1 METFTTA
8 WASRKGKV
16 EFRQEPVR
24 EAGPGEVRVR
34 IQACGVCGTDIH
46 FFKEFPNGQPVP
58 LGHEVAGII
67 ESTGPGVL
75 GPAVGTAVVI
85 QNHIPCG
92 MCEAC
97 LNQRPDACRN
107 IRTYMDEQAG
117 MAEYLVVPAAM
128 AIAFDGLDFASAT
141 LAEPV
146 TVALDLCRE
155 AAIRMNDTVLIMG
168 PGTIGLSCVP
178 IARRQG
184 ASLVIV
190 AGHGLSSTRGAHRK
204 AVAISLGADSFV
216 DTADKRWK
224 EKLLASYPGGFD
236 RVIVTSPPNTIAEGI
251 ELAGF
256 RSSIVF
262 DGISYQDD
270 SVTFGANDFHFQKKR
285 LIASHAIPNWGFPQA
300 LGLLKDGTIDPK
312 LLLTHRYPFNRL
324 EQALQDYGSPDL
336 EIIKIAIEI
345 QEHIRFDANAA
356 TLRSGRG
363 NARD

>member
-1 METFTTA
+1 METFTSA
-8 WASRKGKV
+8 WVRHRGKV
-16 EFRQEPVR
+16 EYGQEKVR

-34 IQACGVCGTDIH
+34 IKACGVCGTDIH
-46 FFKEFPNGQPVP
+46 FFKEFPDEQPVP

-67 ESTGPGVL
+67 ESTGPGVRAP
-75 GPAVGTAVVI
+75 GVGTSVVI

-92 MCEAC
+92 TCDAC
-97 LNQRPDACRN
+97 LNQRPDACGH
-107 IRTYMDEQAG
+107 IRTYMDTQAG

-128 AIAFDGLDFASAT
+128 AIAFGGLDFASAT

-178 IARRQG
+178 IVKRQG
-184 ASLVIV
+184 ASLVVV
-190 AGHGLSSTRGAHRK
+190 AGHGLSSIRGAHRK
-204 AVAISLGADSFV
+204 SVATSLGADAFV
-216 DTADKRWK
+216 DTTDKGWK

-236 RVIVTSPPNTIAEGI
+236 RVIVTSPPNTIADGI
-251 ELAGF
+251 ALAGF

-300 LGLLKDGTIDPK
+300 LGLLIDGTIDPK
-312 LLLTHRYPFNRL
+312 LLLTHQYPFNRL

-345 QEHIRFDANAA
+345 
-356 TLRSGRG
+356 
-363 NARD
+363 

>member
-1 METFTTA
+1 MNTFTSA
-8 WASRKGKV
+8 WVGRKEQV
-16 EFRQEPVR
+16 EFRQEKVR

-34 IQACGVCGTDIH
+34 IKACGVCGTDIH
-46 FFKEFPNGQPVP
+46 FFKEFPDEQQVP

-67 ESTGPGVL
+67 ESTGPGVRTV
-75 GPAVGTAVVI
+75 GVGTAVVI

-92 MCEAC
+92 VCDAC
-97 LNQRPDACRN
+97 LNQRPDACKN

-128 AIAFDGLDFASAT
+128 AIAFEGLDFASAT

-155 AAIRMNDTVLIMG
+155 ASIRMDDTVLIMG

-178 IARRQG
+178 IVKRQG
-184 ASLVIV
+184 ASLVVV
-190 AGHGLSSTRGAHRK
+190 AGHGSSSIRGAHRK
-204 AVAISLGADSFV
+204 AVAASLGADAFV
-216 DTADKRWK
+216 DTADSGWK

-236 RVIVTSPPNTIAEGI
+236 RVIVTSPPNTIADGI
-251 ELAGF
+251 KLAGF

-270 SVTFGANDFHFQKKR
+270 SITFGANDFHFQKKR

-300 LGLLKDGTIDPK
+300 LGLLKEGTIDPK
-312 LLLTHRYPFNRL
+312 LLLTHRYPFDQL
-324 EQALQDYGSPDL
+324 EQALRDYGSPDL
-336 EIIKIAIEI
+336 EIIKVAVEI
-345 QEHIRFDANAA
+345 
-356 TLRSGRG
+356 
-363 NARD
+363 